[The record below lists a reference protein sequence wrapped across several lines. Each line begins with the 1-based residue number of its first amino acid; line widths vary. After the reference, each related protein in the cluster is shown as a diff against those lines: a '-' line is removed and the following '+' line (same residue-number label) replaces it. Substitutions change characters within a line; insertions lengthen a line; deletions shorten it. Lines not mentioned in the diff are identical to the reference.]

1 MKSKLILPA
10 ILCLCFLTPL
20 IVFAEMHEFQ
30 GEGTAPINPDN
41 ISSTRMAA
49 TKNAKRSAINAAIR
63 KFIGPTA
70 ANDPKVKEAIENILT
85 QIDDS
90 KIISRKAD
98 KDGDN
103 YVLKITLKVDDLE
116 FRRLLQTEGI
126 APSTDR
132 TSKILVL
139 MDEYHTTPTDM
150 QKPLKEVVE
159 YSHDKTATAEAS
171 LSAASSASSETK
183 AAARESSASSAS
195 YAANAQYGAHASGHG
210 YSAGGHASGQV
221 AASGAQRSQS
231 SADYSD
237 KSSESASL
245 EAKSFDQ
252 QKDVV
257 NFKKL
262 VEYQPR
268 NVGPAKSNATY
279 NALLNMAQQ
288 YDLNV
293 MNSAVFRSKYFP
305 NKSVTLAD
313 LADGSEL
320 GKHVQQAG
328 KEGAEY
334 FMMGNA
340 IMRDLGNNQCD
351 GDVTISAYS
360 VDDSTNLTAATH
372 NESARG
378 TSPDDCRVTLAKKLA
393 HFVGKTIG
401 SSIKDYNRQ
410 REVSG
415 KEYRVLLLSSADGLG
430 GRMITSFS
438 NNLLKIKGLNS
449 KLNEREKSS
458 SKYDVVLTY
467 KGDVP
472 FSNLI
477 TEVLDSMPTMNQ
489 ADFDVAG
496 TTITICLEGKNRCK

>member
-139 MDEYHTTPTDM
+139 MDEYHTTSTDM

-159 YSHDKTATAEAS
+159 YSHDKTATSEAS

-195 YAANAQYGAHASGHG
+195 YA
-210 YSAGGHASGQV
+210 
-221 AASGAQRSQS
+221 
-231 SADYSD
+231 
-237 KSSESASL
+237 
-245 EAKSFDQ
+245 
-252 QKDVV
+252 
-257 NFKKL
+257 
-262 VEYQPR
+262 
-268 NVGPAKSNATY
+268 
-279 NALLNMAQQ
+279 
-288 YDLNV
+288 
-293 MNSAVFRSKYFP
+293 
-305 NKSVTLAD
+305 
-313 LADGSEL
+313 
-320 GKHVQQAG
+320 
-328 KEGAEY
+328 
-334 FMMGNA
+334 
-340 IMRDLGNNQCD
+340 
-351 GDVTISAYS
+351 
-360 VDDSTNLTAATH
+360 
-372 NESARG
+372 
-378 TSPDDCRVTLAKKLA
+378 
-393 HFVGKTIG
+393 
-401 SSIKDYNRQ
+401 
-410 REVSG
+410 
-415 KEYRVLLLSSADGLG
+415 
-430 GRMITSFS
+430 
-438 NNLLKIKGLNS
+438 
-449 KLNEREKSS
+449 
-458 SKYDVVLTY
+458 
-467 KGDVP
+467 
-472 FSNLI
+472 
-477 TEVLDSMPTMNQ
+477 
-489 ADFDVAG
+489 
-496 TTITICLEGKNRCK
+496 